1 PGNRNR
7 RRPPGS
13 RLRMISRRH
22 SLPDTLPAPLDV
34 RQPPGDARQAKGYGE
49 LVALLEELGRRLD
62 AGVVPAAELRDW
74 ERRAIANLREW
85 EIDRLMLLPDNAGFD
100 SR

>member
-1 PGNRNR
+1 SDQTPEPDSPGARLPLPGNRNR

-34 RQPPGDARQAKGYGE
+34 RQPPSDARQAKGYGE

-74 ERRAIANLREW
+74 ERRAIANL
-85 EIDRLMLLPDNAGFD
+85 
-100 SR
+100 